1 MTKQGPCEEVTCEL
15 TAKGRK
21 EGPQR
26 CREAGSQQREHK
38 CECPYLETNVTGFKA
53 RAERTNHTTNSRGGG
68 GAPVWGLAGG
78 ATQSTLPSPSSG
90 KPLESFK

>member
-1 MTKQGPCEEVTCEL
+1 MTKQGPCEEVTSEL

-38 CECPYLETNVTGFKA
+38 CECPYLQTNVTGFSA
-53 RAERTNHTTNSRGGG
+53 GRTEQTTQQTAERER
-68 GAPVWGLAGG
+68 PRVWGLAGG
-78 ATQSTLPSPSSG
+78 ATESALPSLSSG